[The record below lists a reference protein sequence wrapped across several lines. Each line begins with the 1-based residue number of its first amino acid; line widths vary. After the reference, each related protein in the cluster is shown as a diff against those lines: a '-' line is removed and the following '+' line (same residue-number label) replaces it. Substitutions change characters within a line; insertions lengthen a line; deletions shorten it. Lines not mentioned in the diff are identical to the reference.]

1 MLLDFCPTNLSRLIQ
16 KAVFVTNL
24 TRIGQWL
31 RSINYYFVE
40 KRSKLVVGT
49 RIAGLVALFIVPC
62 LNLTV
67 MAISLAQLSHGS
79 SQRSRRATLNKQSV
93 GCIQCRS
100 CRRLSYRSPLF
111 LFMSCFLQSFI
122 GSRHRK
128 LVTERRRKLVS
139 ARILY
144 LGIVNGFYPLTTFR
158 LSVLRA
164 CSCYETHCR

>member
-1 MLLDFCPTNLSRLIQ
+1 MRREILLDFCPTNLSRLIQ

-24 TRIGQWL
+24 TRIGQCL
-31 RSINYYFVE
+31 RSINYFVE

-79 SQRSRRATLNKQSV
+79 SPRSRRATLNKQSD

-100 CRRLSYRSPLF
+100 CRRR
-111 LFMSCFLQSFI
+111 
-122 GSRHRK
+122 
-128 LVTERRRKLVS
+128 
-139 ARILY
+139 
-144 LGIVNGFYPLTTFR
+144 
-158 LSVLRA
+158 
-164 CSCYETHCR
+164 